1 MLRPFKTIDAALVA
15 ARVTHVQVAGT
26 TMRAAAAEVQWAR
39 LSALLE
45 DLRLRGLRR
54 LLPSYW
60 SLSSCGLAFGFL
72 RRLLLRHVFSV
83 VEFPARDVLQSV
95 WHIRKVQ
102 TECLAVRRMRIP
114 ERCGWLAFFGY
125 CCGPT

>member
-15 ARVTHVQVAGT
+15 ARVTNVQAAGT
-26 TMRAAAAEVQWAR
+26 MMRTAAARVQGAR

-54 LLPSYW
+54 LLPRYW
-60 SLSSCGLAFGFL
+60 SLSSRGLACGFP
-72 RRLLLRHVFSV
+72 RSLLLRHVFSV

-95 WHIRKVQ
+95 WHITGSSDGVS
-102 TECLAVRRMRIP
+102 
-114 ERCGWLAFFGY
+114 CG
-125 CCGPT
+125 